1 MSTRYLKYTCTNTE
15 PLSIVDLYNSK
26 SDEAAVLSYI
36 NGSSIRGAIM
46 NALTFLPAVP
56 KESAGNLLESF
67 KSAFFDGTLRFLNAY
82 PALKEDDKN
91 ALLETIPVPKGF
103 YESRKGTGEICHI
116 FTDIGS
122 GMKRAKVGKMAVL
135 KNNQLLYMAPS
146 MGETFKIRLARN
158 QVVSAGKKNSKKEQQ
173 LFRGNY
179 LKEGQIFTGY
189 IAVEDCCSEELVKA
203 LKAVLASNSLKLGSN
218 RTSGYGAIR
227 MLETPCFLS
236 ERIPFSELSAAENHT
251 NSTKFNMICL
261 SGLCML
267 NEYGE
272 PCGINEKELADA
284 LGCSSLTID
293 KASSSVTHVCT
304 FNRIT
309 GGRSPEY
316 PVFEAGSI
324 FSICCSEAPKND
336 ALQKIENTGL
346 GILTHEGLGRVLFIQ
361 NIETVN
367 EKVTCEPALVSPAK
381 ETFIPVE
388 DMKRMRELCADSIL
402 QTRLEKA
409 MTDYILKH
417 PFDKGTASKSQR
429 GTINTMCKAL
439 RYKPQDACRTFGDY
453 FDHIEQK
460 EASSRVHRTKSSS
473 QRKLK
478 ESVMTVL
485 EADLFELLQVSNDSI
500 CGLKPDKIMDENS
513 RTLFKLHLI
522 EELIHYANRSERHP
536 DLQL

>member
-36 NGSSIRGAIM
+36 NGSSVRGAVM
-46 NALTFLPAVP
+46 NALTRFSAPAGNS
-56 KESAGNLLESF
+56 SANLLECF

-82 PALKEDDKN
+82 PALKEGEHVSM
-91 ALLETIPVPKGF
+91 ETFPVPKGF
-103 YESRKGTGEICHI
+103 YESRKGTGKICHI
-116 FTDIGS
+116 FDKTDPD
-122 GMKRAKVGKMAVL
+122 MKRAKAGKMAVL
-135 KNNQLLYMAPS
+135 KNNQLLYMTPA

-158 QVVSAGKKNSKKEQQ
+158 QIVPAGKKNSKKEQQ

-189 IAVEDCCSEELVKA
+189 IAVEDSCSEELISA
-203 LKAVLASNSLKLGSN
+203 LTKVLLSDNLKLGSN
-218 RTSGYGAIR
+218 RTSGYGSIR
-227 MLETPCFLS
+227 MLKTPAFLS
-236 ERIPFSELSAAENHT
+236 ERIPFSELSASDRSENET
-251 NSTKFNMICL
+251 DFNMLCL

-284 LGCSSLTID
+284 LGCSGLEIK
-293 KASSSVTHVCT
+293 KASSSVTHICT
-304 FNRIT
+304 FNRTT

-324 FSICCSEAPKND
+324 FKISCSEPPKAD
-336 ALQKIENTGL
+336 ALQKIEDRGL
-346 GILTHEGLGRVLFIQ
+346 GILTGEGLGRVLFIR
-361 NIETVN
+361 NIEAVN
-367 EKVTCEPALVSPAK
+367 KKVTCAPALVPPVK
-381 ETFIPVE
+381 ETFIPDE
-388 DMKRMRELCADSIL
+388 DMKRMREICADSIL
-402 QTRLEKA
+402 QTRLERV
-409 MTDYILKH
+409 MTDYILNH

-439 RYKPQDACRTFGDY
+439 RYKPQDACRTFSEY
-453 FDHIEQK
+453 FEHIEQK

-473 QRKLK
+473 QKKLK
-478 ESVMTVL
+478 ESVMTIL
-485 EADLFELLQVSNDSI
+485 ETDLFELLHLSEDSI
-500 CGLKPDKIMDENS
+500 CGLEPGEIMEENS

-522 EELIHYANRSERHP
+522 EEMIHYANRSEQHP
-536 DLQL
+536 DLQS